1 MVPCIDRVRARVD
14 LRKQVVSFAPQPV
27 ITENNLVVDIDT
39 VLYFQVTDPR
49 AATYEIANRVGP
61 CWSGRSSRTCAMTAL
76 LRLAA
81 LLAGWPVPNGVGAG
95 TLSRRCLVGCQKF
108 ACRVSCS
115 DDERQP

>member
-1 MVPCIDRVRARVD
+1 LVPCIDRVRARVD

-49 AATYEIANRVGP
+49 AATYEIANRVGRP
-61 CWSGRSSRTCAMTAL
+61 CWSGRSSSTCAMTAL

-81 LLAGWPVPNGVGAG
+81 LLVGWPVRNGVGAG
-95 TLSRRCLVGCQKF
+95 RSPAGALWGARSLRAG
-108 ACRVSCS
+108 
-115 DDERQP
+115 